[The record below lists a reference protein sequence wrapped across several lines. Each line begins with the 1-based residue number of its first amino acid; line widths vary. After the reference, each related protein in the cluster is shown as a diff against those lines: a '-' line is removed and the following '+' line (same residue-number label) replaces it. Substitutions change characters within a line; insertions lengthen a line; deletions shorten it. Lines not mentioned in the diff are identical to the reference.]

1 MASHAGAW
9 PAVSIGIEIYGKRD
23 FHRKIAD
30 SITISAT
37 IDNRFY
43 CAAAEKFRDRGRCI
57 GDLIS
62 RLRYPG
68 ARMASLALDQSTPRA
83 RPETPAR
90 APVELIDSRAI
101 GVDLEKIAKAHEG
114 NEREMRT
121 ALAKRLK
128 AALIEGR
135 AKAEQ
140 LLLKDRQGRRCAER
154 LCRMEDEIIRILFE
168 FAKKHLYPSQNPSES
183 EHMAVIATGGYGRG
197 LQAPGSDIDLL
208 FLLPYKQT
216 AWGESIA
223 EAILYCLWDTGLKVG
238 HATRSVDECIRQA
251 KADMTIRTA
260 ILEARFLLG
269 DRKLYDEL
277 VKRFDNDVVRN
288 TAAKFVAAKL
298 AEREERIRRSG
309 QSRYLVEPNVKDG
322 KGGLRDLHTLFWIA
336 KYVYRVR
343 EPDELIKRGV
353 FDKHEYQLF
362 RRCEDFLWAVRCH
375 MHFVTNRA
383 EERLGFDIQ
392 REIAQRLGYTAH
404 PGQQDV
410 ERFMK
415 HYFLIAKDVGD
426 LTAIVC
432 AQLEDDQNKS
442 IPVLSRVMAKFV
454 TAKRKVLTETEDF
467 IVDKNRIRLAQANVF
482 KRDPVNLIRIFRL
495 AQKHNL
501 AFHPDAMRVIT
512 RSLHLIN
519 SDLRDDKEANRL
531 FLEIIISKND
541 PETVLRRM
549 NEAGVLGRFVPAFG
563 KIVAMMQFNMYHHY
577 TVDEHLLRCIG
588 LLADIERGEKDTP
601 LAHELFQSLRP
612 GNRTV
617 LYVTMFLHD
626 IAKGRIEDH
635 SIAGARV
642 ARRLCPRLGL
652 SAADTEVVAW
662 LIENHLVMSSVA
674 QSRDL
679 SDRKTIEN
687 FAAVVQS
694 TERLKL
700 LMILTTADI
709 RAVGPGVW
717 NGWKAQ
723 LLRTLYYETEPVL
736 TGGFSEVNRAQRVAT
751 AQTEF
756 RQALKHWPAE
766 RLESYISRLY
776 PAYWLKVDLQHKV
789 EHAHFLMG
797 AEDAG
802 KTLATTV
809 GYDSGNVTELTV
821 LAPDHPWL
829 LSIIAGACAMAG
841 ANIVDAQ
848 IFTTTDGL
856 ALDTISL
863 SREFERDED
872 EQRRANR
879 IADSIEKA
887 LRGELRLPDTL
898 GKRVAPKGRIKAF
911 ALEPTVAINNQWS
924 HRYTMMEVT
933 GLDRTGLLYEMT
945 TTLSKLN
952 LNIASAHVA
961 TFGERVVDVF
971 YVTDLMG
978 AQITSPTRQ
987 AAIKR
992 AIIPLFGPEAKPS
1005 KAKAEA

>member
-1 MASHAGAW
+1 MQ
-9 PAVSIGIEIYGKRD
+9 PALG
-23 FHRKIAD
+23 
-30 SITISAT
+30 
-37 IDNRFY
+37 
-43 CAAAEKFRDRGRCI
+43 
-57 GDLIS
+57 
-62 RLRYPG
+62 YPD
-68 ARMASLALDQSTPRA
+68 APMASLALETGPRTA
-83 RPETPAR
+83 PEHPTRSAGD
-90 APVELIDSRAI
+90 LIDFRALAA
-101 GVDLEKIAKAHEG
+101 DLESLAGTHSG
-114 NEREMRT
+114 GGRELRSALAQRLKT
-121 ALAKRLK
+121 ALN
-128 AALIEGR
+128 EGR
-135 AKAEQ
+135 ARAEQ
-140 LLLKDRQGRRCAER
+140 LLLKDRHGRRCAER
-154 LCRMEDEIIRILFE
+154 LCRLEDEIIRLLFE
-168 FAKKHLYPSQNPSES
+168 FARQHLYPSQNPSEA
-183 EHMAVIATGGYGRG
+183 ERMAVIATGGYGRG

-269 DRKLYDEL
+269 DQKLFDEL
-277 VKRFDNDVVRN
+277 IKRFDNEVVRN
-288 TAAKFVAAKL
+288 TASEFVAAKL
-298 AEREERIRRSG
+298 AEREDRVRRSG

-353 FDKHEYQLF
+353 FDKQEYQLF
-362 RRCEDFLWAVRCH
+362 RRCEDFLWSVRCH
-375 MHFVTNRA
+375 MHFVTGRA
-383 EERLGFDIQ
+383 EERLSFDIQ
-392 REIAQRLGYTAH
+392 REIAVRLGYTQH

-426 LTAIVC
+426 LTAVLC
-432 AQLEDDQNKS
+432 ADLEDSHAKS
-442 IPVLSRVMAKFV
+442 VPVLSRLMARLRPV
-454 TAKRKVLTETEDF
+454 RRSTLAGSDDF
-467 IVDKNRIRLAQANVF
+467 IVDKNRITVAGGNAF
-482 KRDPVNLIRIFRL
+482 KHDPVNLIRVFHL

-501 AFHPDAMRVIT
+501 ALHPDVMRAIT
-512 RSLHLIN
+512 RSLKLI
-519 SDLRDDKEANRL
+519 DAKLRDDEEANKL
-531 FLEIIISKND
+531 FLEILTSKND

-549 NEAGVLGRFVPAFG
+549 NELGVLGRFVPAFG
-563 KIVAMMQFNMYHHY
+563 KVVAMMQFNMYHHY
-577 TVDEHLLRCIG
+577 TVDEHLVRCIG
-588 LLADIERGEKDTP
+588 VLAEIERGSTDMS
-601 LAHELFQSLRP
+601 LAADLIHKLSP
-612 GNRTV
+612 GNRPV
-617 LYVTMFLHD
+617 LYVALFLHD
-626 IAKGRIEDH
+626 IAKGRVEDH

-642 ARRLCPRLGL
+642 ARRLCPRLGF
-652 SAADTEVVAW
+652 SATDTETVAW
-662 LIENHLVMSSVA
+662 LIEHHLVMSSVA

-687 FAAVVQS
+687 FAALVQS
-694 TERLKL
+694 AERLKL
-700 LMILTTADI
+700 LAILTTADI

-736 TGGFSEVNRAQRVAT
+736 TGGFSEVNRAQRVAA
-751 AQTEF
+751 AQAEF
-756 RQALKHWPAE
+756 RAAMSEWPAE
-766 RLESYISRLY
+766 RLESYIGKLY
-776 PAYWLKVDLQHKV
+776 PAYWLKVDLPHKIQHAEFV
-789 EHAHFLMG
+789 RA
-797 AEDAG
+797 AEDSG
-802 KTLATTV
+802 KSLATV
-809 GYDSGNVTELTV
+809 IGFDGGAVTELTV

-848 IFTTTDGL
+848 IYTTTDGR

-863 SREFERDED
+863 SREFDRDED
-872 EQRRANR
+872 EERRAR
-879 IADSIEKA
+879 RVAESIEKA
-887 LRGELRLPDTL
+887 LRGELRLPDAVE
-898 GKRVAPKGRIKAF
+898 KRAAPKGRIKAF
-911 ALEPTVAINNQWS
+911 ALEPTVTVNNQWS
-924 HRYTMMEVT
+924 RRYTMVEIT

-978 AQITSPTRQ
+978 AQIASPTRQ

-992 AIIPLFGPEAKPS
+992 ALIALFATPEAS
-1005 KAKAEA
+1005 GKAAK

>member
-1 MASHAGAW
+1 MPG
-9 PAVSIGIEIYGKRD
+9 
-23 FHRKIAD
+23 
-30 SITISAT
+30 
-37 IDNRFY
+37 
-43 CAAAEKFRDRGRCI
+43 
-57 GDLIS
+57 
-62 RLRYPG
+62 LRYPD
-68 ARMASLALDQSTPRA
+68 APMASLALETAPRPA
-83 RPETPAR
+83 PEHPTR
-90 APVELIDSRAI
+90 NSGELIDIRA
-101 GVDLEKIAKAHEG
+101 VAADLEKLAESHSG
-114 NEREMRT
+114 GGRELRSALAQRLKT
-121 ALAKRLK
+121 ALND
-128 AALIEGR
+128 GR
-135 AKAEQ
+135 ARAEQ
-140 LLLKDRQGRRCAER
+140 LLLKDRHGRRCAER
-154 LCRMEDEIIRILFE
+154 LCHLEDEIIRLLFE
-168 FAKKHLYPSQNPSES
+168 FARKHLYQSQNPSEA
-183 EHMAVIATGGYGRG
+183 EHMAVVATGGYGRG

-269 DRKLYDEL
+269 DKKLFDEL
-277 VKRFDNDVVRN
+277 QTRFDREVVRN
-288 TAAKFVAAKL
+288 TAAEFVAAKL
-298 AEREERIRRSG
+298 AEREDRVRRSG

-353 FDKHEYQLF
+353 FDKEEYQLF
-362 RRCEDFLWAVRCH
+362 RRCEDFLWSVRCH
-375 MHFVTNRA
+375 MHFLTGRA
-383 EERLGFDIQ
+383 EERLSFDIQ
-392 REIAQRLGYTAH
+392 REIAVRLGYTEH

-415 HYFLIAKDVGD
+415 HYFLMAKDVGD
-426 LTAIVC
+426 LTAILC
-432 AQLEDDQNKS
+432 ADLEDSHAKS
-442 IPVLSRVMAKFV
+442 VPVLSRLMARLRPV
-454 TAKRKVLTETEDF
+454 KRTKLAESDDF
-467 IVDKNRIRLAQANVF
+467 IVDKNRITVAAANVF
-482 KRDPVNLIRIFRL
+482 KRDPVNLIRIYYL

-501 AFHPDAMRVIT
+501 AFHPDAMRAIT
-512 RSLHLIN
+512 RSLKLI
-519 SDLRDDKEANRL
+519 DAELRDDEEANRL
-531 FLEIIISKND
+531 FVEILTSKND
-541 PETVLRRM
+541 PEIVLRRM
-549 NEAGVLGRFVPAFG
+549 NEAGVLGHFVPAFG
-563 KIVAMMQFNMYHHY
+563 KVVAMMQFNMYHHY

-588 LLADIERGEKDTP
+588 ILREIETAISKDTP
-601 LAHELFQSLRP
+601 LSNDLIHKLLP
-612 GNRTV
+612 GNRAV
-617 LYVTMFLHD
+617 LYVTLFLHD

-642 ARRLCPRLGL
+642 ARRLCPRLGF
-652 SAADTEVVAW
+652 SAADTETVAW

-694 TERLKL
+694 AERLKL
-700 LMILTTADI
+700 LAILTTADI
-709 RAVGPGVW
+709 KAVGPGVW

-723 LLRTLYYETEPVL
+723 LIRTLYYETEPVL
-736 TGGFSEVNRAQRVAT
+736 TGGFSEVNRAQRVAA
-751 AQTEF
+751 AQAEF
-756 RQALKHWPAE
+756 RAAMAEWPAE
-766 RLESYISRLY
+766 RLESYIAKLY
-776 PAYWLKVDLQHKV
+776 PAYWLKVDLPHKV
-789 EHAHFLMG
+789 QHAKFVRD

-802 KTLATTV
+802 KSLATAISFD
-809 GYDSGNVTELTV
+809 GGAVTELTV
-821 LAPDHPWL
+821 QAPDHPWL
-829 LSIIAGACAMAG
+829 LSIIAGACSMAG

-848 IFTTTDGL
+848 IYTTTDGR

-863 SREFERDED
+863 SREFDRDED
-872 EQRRANR
+872 EKRRADR
-879 IADSIEKA
+879 VADSIEKA
-887 LRGELRLPDTL
+887 LRGELRLPDMV

-911 ALEPTVAINNQWS
+911 AIEPTVVINNQWS
-924 HRYTMMEVT
+924 HRYTMVEIT

-978 AQITSPTRQ
+978 AQIVSPTRQ

-992 AIIPLFGPEAKPS
+992 ALVALFAAQDSNGKTT
-1005 KAKAEA
+1005 KD